1 MFFRLK
7 HLFALALI
15 GCGPPD
21 TTITKLTPD
30 VTVAP
35 GEFAFGEVV
44 PSFSVDKTVQ
54 VVNAGR
60 TTLEIDAIALQSEEN
75 AFALSVEPAVDEDG
89 TELEGWELAPGE
101 SLPVTVSFAPADLVS
116 YDSVVVI
123 DSNDEDTPSLEL
135 SVTGTGVIGPQPDI
149 NISVEAIDFGT
160 IATGETATE
169 YLLVENVG
177 DGPLEML
184 ETEQSGSGAFSV
196 VTNPVGST
204 IPAGS
209 SATVL
214 LEYTPDGGLSGHSG
228 TLTFGSN
235 DPDEPTVSVELTGG
249 DGGPDVDYPVAIITG
264 PTELTP
270 PATLML
276 DGSEST
282 SADDSLL
289 TYNWNI
295 IDAPPQSNIEIANPT
310 SAIATMVVDVA
321 GSYTVELSVTD
332 GTGLTSA
339 PSQHTVVARPVEELY
354 IALTWDKGN
363 SDLDLHVVPSGGVF
377 WGEDDLS
384 FCNTEVDWGE
394 SGSGTHSG
402 DDDDGYG
409 PETVNISVSDT
420 GYHIGVHYFEDNGGA
435 EAEATVTVYLNGE
448 PHETL
453 SMTLVHNYFW
463 RVGYTSIEDG
473 LGAFVPSDDAPYFSS
488 IRECSE

>member
-1 MFFRLK
+1 
-7 HLFALALI
+7 
-15 GCGPPD
+15 
-21 TTITKLTPD
+21 
-30 VTVAP
+30 
-35 GEFAFGEVV
+35 
-44 PSFSVDKTVQ
+44 
-54 VVNAGR
+54 
-60 TTLEIDAIALQSEEN
+60 
-75 AFALSVEPAVDEDG
+75 
-89 TELEGWELAPGE
+89 
-101 SLPVTVSFAPADLVS
+101 
-116 YDSVVVI
+116 
-123 DSNDEDTPSLEL
+123 
-135 SVTGTGVIGPQPDI
+135 VIGPQPDI